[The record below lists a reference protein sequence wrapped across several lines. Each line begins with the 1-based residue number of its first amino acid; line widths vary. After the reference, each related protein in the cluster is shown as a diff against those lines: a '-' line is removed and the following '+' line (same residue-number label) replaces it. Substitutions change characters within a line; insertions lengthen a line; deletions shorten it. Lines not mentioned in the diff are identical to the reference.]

1 MNMIS
6 GTRNTDLPLIKD
18 MEPQPILPP
27 SKSTVC
33 WIFIDDLSFISKQTM
48 YQKINKRHLGNSYE
62 DLACEHLET
71 EGLIILARNYRVKA
85 GEIDIIAREGGYIV
99 FVEVKYRAKGEADAL
114 SAVDFKKQRKISRT
128 ALYYLHHKQE
138 GMQTPMR
145 FDVIS
150 VTDGEIRWI
159 RDAFPF
165 TD

>member
-1 MNMIS
+1 MTNTRKRGS
-6 GTRNTDLPLIKD
+6 GYEQVAADFLMKQGY
-18 MEPQPILPP
+18 EILE
-27 SKSTVC
+27 
-33 WIFIDDLSFISKQTM
+33 M
-48 YQKINKRHLGNSYE
+48 
-62 DLACEHLET
+62 
-71 EGLIILARNYRVKA
+71 NYRIRQ